1 MAHPA
6 ISGDLWSCFYLVADM
21 QISYVCGSK
30 TISSASNNAISI
42 NFAKQLIR
50 LNELEKLLS
59 DGSLGQLFFDSA
71 TTNRPVLI
79 SLKCRKVYVGTVN
92 MISEPNENK
101 ALTLKFLLA
110 QSYLVT
116 GTRTH

>member
-50 LNELEKLLS
+50 LNELENCCLMAHLVS
-59 DGSLGQLFFDSA
+59 YSLIQRLQTD
-71 TTNRPVLI
+71 R
-79 SLKCRKVYVGTVN
+79 Y
-92 MISEPNENK
+92 
-101 ALTLKFLLA
+101 
-110 QSYLVT
+110 
-116 GTRTH
+116 